1 MRNKNIFQDI
11 KISSEN
17 LAKIL
22 KSGESGE
29 SGEPN
34 KSGETEDFIKTLKTS
49 PLAKFN
55 RTAQKIT
62 SLHDSLAIRLAKE
75 VDNAFQSLAI
85 ACVENKNLD
94 ALKAIESC
102 GASLRFDNDFLLRW
116 AASMGEKE
124 ILIYLLDSGSGSEQ
138 KQSMF
143 AALRWA
149 YEANHKTCSKIL
161 LQYSKVPD
169 LKQFLDN
176 LKDEGHEKIH
186 HALALEIKT
195 ELNKK
200 LVTNLSQSNTLE
212 I

>member
-1 MRNKNIFQDI
+1 MRNKTIFQDI

-22 KSGESGE
+22 KSGKSGKF
-29 SGEPN
+29 GE
-34 KSGETEDFIKTLKTS
+34 SGETEDFIKTLKTS

-102 GASLRFDNDFLLRW
+102 GASLRFNNDFLLRW

-124 ILIYLLDSGSGSEQ
+124 ILIYLLDSGSEP

-149 YEANHKTCSKIL
+149 YEANHKSCSKIL

-169 LKQFLDN
+169 LKQFLDT

-200 LVTNLSQSNTLE
+200 LVTNLSQTNTLE